1 MGKAT
6 NKIRVLKTPD
16 GGAVGYAIGVDV
28 YKLVVP
34 PTAKR

>member
-6 NKIRVLKTPD
+6 NKIRILHPKN

-28 YKLVVP
+28 YKLVIP
-34 PTAKR
+34 